1 MTPAEATPLAGLAA
15 AMVALGITLFR
26 MADGRKRAMD
36 DDADSTYTV
45 IRKRVMEPALLS
57 IIESRSEGLKIK
69 DLFRDPDVATKL
81 DAYKRALFEYNESG
95 VRRGAVSAHIGLAY
109 NASFFTAGIVYL
121 ALGAD
126 ALATSLGRLDE
137 VSSAAPAAGWSAAII
152 GAAAVGYALCR
163 YRAEDGAFR
172 LEMRKIRS
180 GLS

>member
-1 MTPAEATPLAGLAA
+1 MSPTEVTLLVGIASGM
-15 AMVALGITLFR
+15 MVLGIMLFR
-26 MADGRKRAMD
+26 MADDKKRAMD
-36 DDADSTYTV
+36 DDADSTYAV
-45 IRKRVMEPALLS
+45 IRKRVLEPALLS
-57 IIESRSEGLKIK
+57 IIESKREGFKIK

-95 VRRGAVSAHIGLAY
+95 VRRGAVLAHIGLAY
-109 NASFFTAGIVYL
+109 KASFFTAGIVYL
-121 ALGAD
+121 VLGAD

-137 VSSAAPAAGWSAAII
+137 VSSAAPAIGWSTAVI
-152 GAAAVGYALCR
+152 GAATVGYSLYR

>member
-1 MTPAEATPLAGLAA
+1 MIPADAALLVGLAS
-15 AMVALGITLFR
+15 AMVVLGATLFR
-26 MADGRKRAMD
+26 LADD
-36 DDADSTYTV
+36 
-45 IRKRVMEPALLS
+45 RKRVMDDDVDSTYGIIQKKVLEPALLS
-57 IIESRSEGLKIK
+57 IIKGRGARFKIK
-69 DLFRDPDVATKL
+69 DLFRDPDVFTKL

-95 VRRGAVSAHIGLAY
+95 GRRGAVSAHIGLAY

-152 GAAAVGYALCR
+152 GAVAVGYALCR